1 MPWLVSVSTKILT
14 FKQRCVKHADL
25 VRYQTKANAVLGNSV
40 ESAGVTEDVPG
51 KVDTNAKSRVAQ
63 TFASSKVEALTN
75 LVYVLAATSASDV
88 KH

>member
-1 MPWLVSVSTKILT
+1 MSGLVSVSTKILT
-14 FKQRCVKHADL
+14 FKQRCVKNADL

-40 ESAGVTEDVPG
+40 NRAGVIETVPG
-51 KVDTNAKSRVAQ
+51 QVDTNAQIRVAQ
-63 TFASSKVEALTN
+63 TFASSKVESLTN